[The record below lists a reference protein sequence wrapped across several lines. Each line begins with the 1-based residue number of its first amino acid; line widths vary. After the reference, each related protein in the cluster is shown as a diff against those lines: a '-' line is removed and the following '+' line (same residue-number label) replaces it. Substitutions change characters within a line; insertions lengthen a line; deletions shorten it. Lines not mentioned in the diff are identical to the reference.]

1 MSNEED
7 DTGTGS
13 EEEEKESGN
22 TRTAAEDK
30 AHKSGWRPKDDWKGD
45 DDEWIDAREFNFRGE
60 LMGRISE
67 QSSILSNFK
76 NQIAERDKTIEDL
89 VTHHKGVS
97 EREYKKALKTLQ
109 DAKIEAIDEGDG
121 SAVVEIDNEIDELK
135 GKKQAAE
142 KHVSPDK
149 NIKDSTPP
157 EVIDWLQKPQ
167 NKWYVNDSFLKSVAD
182 GIAKGLM
189 QKNPNISPTN
199 LLHQM
204 DVKMREE
211 LPHRF
216 DGNPS
221 VNETEADD
229 LTNSSSNGKAK
240 SRKLGMRDLDE
251 EQQAIVRRFI
261 KTKVMTLDEY
271 IDDLKAIGE
280 L

>member
-1 MSNEED
+1 MAEEKEIE
-7 DTGTGS
+7 DTGADS
-13 EEEEKESGN
+13 DLESGN
-22 TRTAAEDK
+22 TMTAAEEK
-30 AHKSGWRPKDDWKGD
+30 ASKSGWRPKDDWKGEPED
-45 DDEWIDAREFNFRGE
+45 WIDAPEFNYRGE

-67 QSSILSNFK
+67 QSSILNNFK

-109 DAKIEAIDEGDG
+109 DAKIEALDEGDG
-121 SAVVEIDNEIDELK
+121 SAVVEIDNEIDELR
-135 GKKQAAE
+135 GKKKAADTH
-142 KHVSPDK
+142 KPANK
-149 NIKDSTPP
+149 NIQDSTPP

-182 GIAKGLM
+182 GIAKDLM

-199 LLHQM
+199 LLTQM

-211 LPHRF
+211 LPHKF
-216 DGNPS
+216 EGNPS

-229 LTNSSSNGKAK
+229 LTQSSNSGKK
-240 SRKLGMRDLDE
+240 PGRKLGMRDLNE

-261 KTKVMTLDEY
+261 KTKVMTLGEY